1 MTLISPPQMIPAGDW
16 PDQGAWT
23 YADYSRLP
31 DTGWRYEIIEGGLH
45 MAPAPHP
52 AHQEASNTLS
62 TALTNYVKQHQSGKI
77 FYAPIDV
84 LLPAENTNVQ
94 PDILFLAQDR
104 LDLISDR
111 GIEGPPD
118 LIIEIL
124 SPSNW
129 IIDRQDKFV
138 LYEKSGVKEY
148 WIVDIKQQTIEVYA
162 LTAAGYGILGKYQGS
177 DQAPSRQLK
186 GFSIPVDEVC
196 AG

>member
-1 MTLISPPQMIPAGDW
+1 MIPAGDW
-16 PDQGAWT
+16 PEQGAWT

-31 DTGWRYEIIEGGLH
+31 DTGWRYEIIEGELF
-45 MAPAPHP
+45 MSPAPHP
-52 AHQEASNTLS
+52 KHQIVINRLG
-62 TALTNYVKQHQSGKI
+62 TALTNHVNQHQKGQI
-77 FYAPIDV
+77 IYAPIDV
-84 LLPAENTNVQ
+84 FLPTENTSVQ

-148 WIVDIKQQTIEVYA
+148 WIVDIKQQTIEVFS
-162 LTAAGYGILGKYQGS
+162 LTAAGYEILGKYQGS
-177 DQAPSRQLK
+177 DQAPSRQVD
-186 GFSIPVDEVC
+186 GFSIPVDDVC
-196 AG
+196 PG